1 MRFVLAM
8 VAAAVLWSTGGL
20 FIKIISLDAMSLATW
35 RSVVAAVTLFVIAG
49 LRGKRTR
56 FPRTRLAW
64 LATLLYAATLLSF
77 VFATK
82 MTTAA
87 NAIFLQYTAPIYVL
101 ILEPFLMKTRFRPRE
116 IVYVAIA
123 LGGMALF
130 FVGKLDAGGMAG
142 NLQALASGVFFAGL
156 MITMRLQHG
165 DDEARWQ
172 AVTFG
177 NLVLAAG
184 VAVYLLMTPG
194 TLAYPSG
201 SSEIGGV
208 LYLGIV
214 QIGIA
219 YALFAFAIARLGA
232 LESTLMGMIEPVLN
246 PVWVFLGTGEQP
258 AAWAFLGATLIV
270 GAVVARSVIEK
281 PPDLEPSLH
290 P

>member
-1 MRFVLAM
+1 MKSVLAM
-8 VAAAVLWSTGGL
+8 LAAAVLWSTGGL
-20 FIKIISLDAMSLATW
+20 FIKIIALDAMSLSTW
-35 RSVVAAVTLFVIAG
+35 RSLVAAVTMLVLAE
-49 LRGKRTR
+49 LRGQRMR
-56 FPRTRLAW
+56 VPRTKMAW
-64 LATLLYAATLLSF
+64 LAASLYAATLLSF

-101 ILEPFLMKTRFRPRE
+101 ILEPFLMKTRFRPRD
-116 IVYVAIA
+116 IVYVGIA

-130 FVGKLDAGGMAG
+130 FVGKLEAGGMAG
-142 NLQALASGVFFAGL
+142 NVMALASGVFFAGL

-165 DDEARWQ
+165 DVAARWQ

-184 VAVYLLMTPG
+184 VGLYLLVTPA
-194 TLAYPSG
+194 TLGMPANW
-201 SSEIGGV
+201 SEVGGV
-208 LYLGIV
+208 LFLGIV

-219 YALFAFAIARLGA
+219 YALFAYAIAKLGA
-232 LESTLMGMIEPVLN
+232 LESTLIGMIEPVLN

-258 AAWAFLGATLIV
+258 AAWAFLGAALIV

-281 PPDLEPSLH
+281 PPEPEPSLH

>member
-1 MRFVLAM
+1 MKSVLAM
-8 VAAAVLWSTGGL
+8 LAAAILWSTGGL
-20 FIKIISLDAMSLATW
+20 FIKIIALDAMSLSTW
-35 RSVVAAVTLFVIAG
+35 RSLVAAVTMVILAE
-49 LRGKRTR
+49 LRGHRMR
-56 FPRTRLAW
+56 IPRTPMAW
-64 LATLLYAATLLSF
+64 LAACLYAATLLSF

-101 ILEPFLMKTRFRPRE
+101 LLEPFLLKTRFRPRD
-116 IVYVAIA
+116 IVYVGIA

-130 FVGKLDAGGMAG
+130 FVGKLEAGGMAG
-142 NLQALASGVFFAGL
+142 NLMALASGVFFAGL

-165 DDEARWQ
+165 DDQARWQ

-177 NLVLAAG
+177 NLVLAVG
-184 VAVYLLMTPG
+184 VGIYLALTPA
-194 TLAYPSG
+194 TLAFPSSAG
-201 SSEIGGV
+201 ELAGV
-208 LYLGIV
+208 LYLGVV

-232 LESTLMGMIEPVLN
+232 LESTLIGMIEPVLN
-246 PVWVFLGTGEQP
+246 PVWVFLGTGEKP
-258 AAWAFLGATLIV
+258 AAWAFLGAALIV

-281 PPDLEPSLH
+281 PPAPEPSLH